1 MGAVLGF
8 LVAAVLIASVVA
20 FMWGQLNVLRAR
32 RYPRQQPKSAPP
44 PAQAEPEHL
53 LRAVPDEPQP

>member
-8 LVAAVLIASVVA
+8 LVAAVLIASLVG

-32 RYPRQQPKSAPP
+32 RYPRHRPTPP
-44 PAQAEPEHL
+44 TPAEPESP
-53 LRAVPDEPQP
+53 LRVVPDEPQS